1 MSKPTIWQR
10 VSVNVPDWYTRDQV
24 ADAFD
29 KAGRTGSEYYE
40 RQGFAILE
48 ATSPMRSPQIEQDLY
63 CSPDATRYTIWLRMG
78 RAPVLQH
85 YDVPDYAALEVQEK
99 TGLILA
105 E

>member
-10 VSVNVPDWYTRDQV
+10 VSVNVPDWYSLDQV
-24 ADAFD
+24 AGAFR
-29 KAGRTGSEYYE
+29 KAGRAGTELYE
-40 RQGFAILE
+40 RQGFTILE
-48 ATSPMRSPQIEQDLY
+48 VTPAAKSPAIEQDIY
-63 CSPDATRYTIWLRMG
+63 CTPDATRYTIWLRMG

-85 YDVPDYAALEVQEK
+85 YDIPDYAALEVQDR

>member
-10 VSVNVPDWYTRDQV
+10 VSVNVPDWYTHEQV
-24 ADAFD
+24 ADAFG

-48 ATSPMRSPQIEQDLY
+48 ATAAVRSSDIEQEIY

-78 RAPVLQH
+78 RRPELQH
-85 YDVPDYAALEVQEK
+85 YDIPDSAVAEAEK
-99 TGLILA
+99 VGLILA